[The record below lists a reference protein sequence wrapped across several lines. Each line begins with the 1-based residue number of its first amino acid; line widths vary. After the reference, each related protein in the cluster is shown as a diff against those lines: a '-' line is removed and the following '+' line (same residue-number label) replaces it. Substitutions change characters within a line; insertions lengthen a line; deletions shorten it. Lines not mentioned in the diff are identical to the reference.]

1 MASQINPN
9 DIDGAYPVAGQD
21 NNSQGFR
28 DNFTNTKTNF
38 AYAADEITDL
48 QNNVLLKS
56 ALNGIALDN
65 NMNGS
70 LLLDALIQDFA
81 AVSFNWGSQSG
92 TVAINYA
99 TGHYQSIVTANNIT
113 LTFSNWPATPTY
125 GYFKLQIN
133 ITNVAHTVTLPASVT
148 LGVQGIQGI
157 SGSAPYTITF
167 GATGTYE
174 FAFGSYNN
182 GSTVTIFDLNRALTN
197 VTSGTSTFANITASG
212 SIVATGNVAGGNVLT
227 AGLVSATGNITGGNI
242 IGTVVGNVGTAGTVS
257 ATGNV
262 TGGNINGF
270 VRPTTGSASQA
281 PVLFLAGTN
290 LSSPT
295 AGAMEY
301 DGAVGYLTPSTNRGV
316 LSSQHFITQTS
327 NYVASDVATAQQVFN
342 SAAAGAIALSASK
355 TYLFDAV
362 YYITRSAGA
371 TSRTLSTLFNA
382 TNPLTAISY
391 IAETTSTT
399 GNSLGA
405 VSRIY
410 GTGVTA
416 TVVTAASVSTTENVT
431 VVLRG
436 IIRTNLAT
444 TFTPQ
449 IQFSAIA
456 GGDPTVLSGSYFN
469 LVSLGSSSVTY
480 VGNWT

>member
-9 DIDGAYPVAGQD
+9 DIDGSYPVAGQD

-182 GSTVTIFDLNRALTN
+182 GSTVTIF
-197 VTSGTSTFANITASG
+197 
-212 SIVATGNVAGGNVLT
+212 
-227 AGLVSATGNITGGNI
+227 
-242 IGTVVGNVGTAGTVS
+242 
-257 ATGNV
+257 
-262 TGGNINGF
+262 
-270 VRPTTGSASQA
+270 
-281 PVLFLAGTN
+281 
-290 LSSPT
+290 
-295 AGAMEY
+295 E
-301 DGAVGYLTPSTNRGV
+301 
-316 LSSQHFITQTS
+316 
-327 NYVASDVATAQQVFN
+327 
-342 SAAAGAIALSASK
+342 
-355 TYLFDAV
+355 
-362 YYITRSAGA
+362 
-371 TSRTLSTLFNA
+371 
-382 TNPLTAISY
+382 
-391 IAETTSTT
+391 
-399 GNSLGA
+399 
-405 VSRIY
+405 
-410 GTGVTA
+410 
-416 TVVTAASVSTTENVT
+416 
-431 VVLRG
+431 
-436 IIRTNLAT
+436 
-444 TFTPQ
+444 
-449 IQFSAIA
+449 
-456 GGDPTVLSGSYFN
+456 
-469 LVSLGSSSVTY
+469 
-480 VGNWT
+480 

>member
-56 ALNGIALDN
+56 ALNGITLDN
-65 NMNGS
+65 DMGGS
-70 LLLDALIQDFA
+70 LLYDALIQDFA
-81 AVSFNWGSQSG
+81 AVSYNWGPQSG

-99 TGHYQSIVTANNIT
+99 TGHYQSIVTADDIT
-113 LTFSNWPATPTY
+113 LTFSNWPVTPTY
-125 GYFKLQIN
+125 GYIKLQIN

-212 SIVATGNVAGGNVLT
+212 SVTVTGNVAGGNVLT
-227 AGLVSATGNITGGNI
+227 GGAVSATGNITGGNI
-242 IGTVVGNVGTAGTVS
+242 IGTVVGTVS
-257 ATGNV
+257 TTGAISTTGNV
-262 TGGNINGF
+262 SGGNINGF
-270 VRPTTGSASQA
+270 VHPTIGTASQA
-281 PVLFLAGTN
+281 PILFSAGTN
-290 LSSPT
+290 LSSAT

-301 DGAVGYLTPSTNRGV
+301 DGAVGYLTPTTNRGV

-327 NYVASDVATAQQVFN
+327 NYTASDSASAQQVFN
-342 SAAAGAIALSASK
+342 STTSGAIALSATK

-362 YYITRSAGA
+362 YYITRSAGS
-371 TSRTLSTLFNA
+371 TSRTLSTLFNTTSA
-382 TNPLTAISY
+382 LTGISY

-416 TVVTAASVSTTENVT
+416 TVVTGASTSTTENIT

-436 IIRTNLAT
+436 IIRTNGAT

-449 IQFSAIA
+449 IQFSAVA
-456 GGDPTVLSGSYFN
+456 GGAPTILSGSYFR
-469 LVSLGSSSVTY
+469 LQSLGSSSVTY
-480 VGNWT
+480 VGNWS

>member
-56 ALNGIALDN
+56 ALNGIPLDN
-65 NMNGS
+65 NMGGS
-70 LLLDALIQDFA
+70 LLYDALIQDFA
-81 AVSFNWGSQSG
+81 AVSYNWGPQSG

-99 TGHYQSIVTANNIT
+99 TGHYQSIVTADDIT
-113 LTFSNWPATPTY
+113 LTFSNWPTTPTY
-125 GYFKLQIN
+125 GYIKLQIN
-133 ITNVAHTVTLPASVT
+133 ITDVAHTVTLPSSVT

-167 GATGTYE
+167 GTTGTYE

-212 SIVATGNVAGGNVLT
+212 SVTATGNVAGGNILT

-242 IGTVVGNVGTAGTVS
+242 IGTVVGAVS
-257 ATGNV
+257 STSAISTTGNV
-262 TGGNINGF
+262 SGGNVNGF
-270 VRPTTGSASQA
+270 VHPTTGTASQA
-281 PVLFLAGTN
+281 PILFSAGTN
-290 LSSPT
+290 LSSAT

-301 DGAVGYLTPSTNRGV
+301 DGTVGYLTPTTNRGV

-327 NYVASDVATAQQVFN
+327 NYTANDSTSAQQVFN
-342 SAAAGAIALSASK
+342 STTSGAIALSATK

-362 YYITRSAGA
+362 YYITRAAGS
-371 TSRTLSTLFNA
+371 TSRTLSTLFNTTSA
-382 TNPLTAISY
+382 LTSISY

-416 TVVTAASVSTTENVT
+416 TVVTGASTSTTENIT

-436 IIRTNLAT
+436 IIRTNGAT

-449 IQFSAIA
+449 IQFSAVA
-456 GGDPTVLSGSYFN
+456 GGAPTILSGSYFR
-469 LVSLGSSSVTY
+469 LQSLGSSSVTY
-480 VGNWT
+480 VGNWS